1 MTQTSTHRH
10 EPNFTGPER
19 TPRLR
24 LKPREGTSGAVDGAW
39 WPRSDDLSAELPDLL
54 AVLSVR
60 LGGID
65 RVQYRLSE
73 WKSAPRTLNAGAA
86 RVKLDGYQRQPHCTV
101 GILGISR
108 QQLTLLVVPP
118 YTDASDA
125 HTTMMKAAEPQGAE
139 TPDELLG
146 IGPRDRA
153 RRDGCVIAENRWESE
168 GGTADAAPA
177 EVVSST

>member
-1 MTQTSTHRH
+1 MTLTNTHRH

-24 LKPREGTSGAVDGAW
+24 LKPKEEPSGMVDGAW

-60 LGGID
+60 LGKID
-65 RVQYRLSE
+65 RVQYGLSE
-73 WKSAPRTLNAGAA
+73 WKSVPRTLNAGAA

-101 GILGISR
+101 GVLGR
-108 QQLTLLVVPP
+108 DHERLTLLVVPP

-125 HTTMMKAAEPQGAE
+125 HTAMMKAAEPHGAG

-146 IGPRDRA
+146 IGTRERA
-153 RRDGCVIAENRWESE
+153 RRDGYTTAENRWESE
-168 GGTADAAPA
+168 GGATARTLVMAR
-177 EVVSST
+177 SST

>member
-1 MTQTSTHRH
+1 MTLTNTHRH

-24 LKPREGTSGAVDGAW
+24 LKPKEASSGTVDGAW

-60 LGGID
+60 LGDIE
-65 RVQYRLSE
+65 RVQYALPE
-73 WKSAPRTLNAGAA
+73 WKSVPRTINTGAA

-101 GILGISR
+101 GILGQGR
-108 QQLTLLVVPP
+108 QKLTLLVVPP

-125 HTTMMKAAEPQGAE
+125 HTAMMKAAEPHGTGTA
-139 TPDELLG
+139 DELLG

-153 RRDGCVIAENRWESE
+153 RRDGYTLAENRWESE
-168 GGTADAAPA
+168 GGAPCRAPA
-177 EVVSST
+177 MATSST